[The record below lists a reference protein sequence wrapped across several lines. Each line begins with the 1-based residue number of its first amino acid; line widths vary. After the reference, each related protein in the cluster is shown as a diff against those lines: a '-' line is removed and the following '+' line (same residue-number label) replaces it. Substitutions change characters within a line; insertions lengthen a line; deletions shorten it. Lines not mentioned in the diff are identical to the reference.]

1 MIGMGT
7 IINTAAII
15 IGGLFGR
22 FFFFFF
28 KERHQNTLNMAC
40 GICVLFIGIAG
51 AMEGMLTIDGNKLV
65 GGHSMLVIGCLAV
78 GALVGEMINLE
89 DRFEKF
95 GEWLKVRTGN
105 AKDKKFVEGFVT
117 ASLTVCI
124 GAMAIVGA
132 IQDGILGDY
141 SILTTKAVLDLIIIM
156 VMTCSMGKGCIFSA
170 IPVAIFQGTITGLA
184 AFIEPIMTETALA
197 NLSLIG
203 SVLIFCVGLNL
214 VWGKKVRVANLLPS
228 IVIAVICAFLPF

>member
-22 FFFFFF
+22 FFGGFL

-105 AKDKKFVEGFVT
+105 AKD
-117 ASLTVCI
+117 
-124 GAMAIVGA
+124 
-132 IQDGILGDY
+132 
-141 SILTTKAVLDLIIIM
+141 
-156 VMTCSMGKGCIFSA
+156 
-170 IPVAIFQGTITGLA
+170 
-184 AFIEPIMTETALA
+184 
-197 NLSLIG
+197 
-203 SVLIFCVGLNL
+203 
-214 VWGKKVRVANLLPS
+214 
-228 IVIAVICAFLPF
+228 